1 MNKFYALMITAG
13 VIASGVVGCGGE
25 APKKEEKK
33 SAPVAPAKKE
43 EGKKEEK
50 EVPKEELNLVRA
62 LEKVLLQERNKST
75 ICKGLHEVCK
85 AIDQKTA
92 KLVLLAADCDEPKYK
107 QLINALCKTN
117 MVPIYEV
124 ETRETLGLWMGMCKI
139 IKKKEAK
146 KIRKCT
152 CVAIKDFGETTEYT
166 TFIFDALKI
175 GTKEVKAE

>member
-1 MNKFYALMITAG
+1 MAEENKVEAT
-13 VIASGVVGCGGE
+13 GE
-25 APKKEEKK
+25 
-33 SAPVAPAKKE
+33 KKE

-50 EVPKEELNLVRA
+50 EVPKEELNLVKA
-62 LEKVLLQERNKST
+62 LEKVLLQERNKSS

-85 AIDQKTA
+85 SIDQKTA

-124 ETRETLGLWMGMCKI
+124 ESRETLGLWMGMCKI
-139 IKKKEAK
+139 IKKKDAK

-152 CVAIKDFGETTEYT
+152 CVAIKDFGETSEYT

-175 GTKEVKAE
+175 GVKEVKAE